1 MRWSVVFFP
10 AMFIFLFT
18 ACSSIKTFSDYDPG
32 VNFKQYKTYT
42 WSTAEQA
49 FNKDYP
55 QYDNSLNRM
64 RIKKA
69 IDAAMQERGYIL
81 QSDRSEADLQVDFH
95 INLEQKAV
103 PYHGD
108 DIDEIGYGEFQRGG
122 IYQYNEG
129 TLIIHWVDQKRQEVV
144 WQGVASKV
152 LDISQIDKAE
162 KTIQQGVQKVFA
174 KLPI

>member
-1 MRWSVVFFP
+1 MRWSVVFLSI
-10 AMFIFLFT
+10 IFLFT
-18 ACSSIKTFSDYDPG
+18 ACSSIKTFSDYNETAD
-32 VNFKQYKTYT
+32 FRQYKTYA
-42 WSTAEQA
+42 WSNVEEA
-49 FNKDYP
+49 FNEDYP
-55 QYDNSLNRM
+55 QYDNSLNRT

-81 QSDRSEADLQVDFH
+81 RADASEADLQVDFH

-103 PYHGD
+103 PYHGTE
-108 DIDEIGYGEFQRGG
+108 IDEFELGAFKPTG

-129 TLIIHWVDQKRQEVV
+129 TLIIHWVDLKRKEIV

-162 KTIQQGVQKVFA
+162 RTIQKGVQKVFA
-174 KLPI
+174 KLPS